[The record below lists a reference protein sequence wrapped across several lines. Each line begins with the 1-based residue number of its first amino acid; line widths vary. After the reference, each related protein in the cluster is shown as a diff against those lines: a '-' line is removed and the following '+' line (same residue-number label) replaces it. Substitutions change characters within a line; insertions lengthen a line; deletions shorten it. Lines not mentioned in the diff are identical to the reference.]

1 MCAPD
6 MTLYHLT
13 SFMLYQALAGMHAAS
28 LRAVAD
34 LVWALLS
41 VQSLHPADLARALAN
56 LRTSRARQ
64 AMRRVHRII
73 SRPWLSSQCL
83 TPILIRLALR
93 LTSTGEVTL
102 ILDSTRC
109 LCWEIFTLGIRF
121 HGRVLPIAWSILPYP
136 WPKGSF
142 TPTVVRLLNRTLT
155 HWPVRPGGRPVH
167 FLADRGF
174 PSLPLFQT
182 LDHWRQRLILGY
194 TIRLRAGD
202 WVRLADGQIV
212 KVANLLSQATIGC
225 WRSWLASY
233 DCRRKIAPPAL
244 LVVGR
249 GLPVYPAHQMGPADQ
264 RRRQERASRRVA
276 HLLSKGQPHA
286 PQTDSGWA
294 LLSTAP
300 DRWRAIG
307 YYRARFSTEGAYRDL
322 KSWGLEAVAAH
333 QTDSVH
339 LDGLIGL
346 AALAYLLQAAIG
358 AEAGR
363 ATEEEARARQKQWT
377 TTDRLS
383 VFSRGRLALQDHAHD
398 WRPWLY
404 TILPQLTHR
413 LSSKSM
419 LANQA
424 NQPQK
429 EAA

>member
-1 MCAPD
+1 MNAPD

-13 SFMLYQALAGMHAAS
+13 SLMLYQALAGMHAAS

-34 LVWALLS
+34 LVWALIS
-41 VQSLHPADLARALAN
+41 AQSLHPADLARALAN
-56 LRTSRARQ
+56 LRTSHARQ
-64 AMRRVHRII
+64 AMRRVRRII

-83 TPILIRLALR
+83 TPILIQLVLR
-93 LTSTGEVTL
+93 LMPAGEVIL

-109 LCWEIFTLGIRF
+109 LRWEIFTLGIRF

-136 WPKGSF
+136 WPRGSF
-142 TPTVVRLLNRTLT
+142 TPTVLALLNRTLA
-155 HWPVRPGGRPVH
+155 HWPPLRPVH
-167 FLADRGF
+167 LLADRGF
-174 PSLPLFQT
+174 PSLALFQT
-182 LDHWRQRLILGY
+182 LEGWRKRLLLDY

-202 WVRLADGQIV
+202 WVRLASGQIV
-212 KVANLLSQATIGC
+212 KVADLFGQVTVGC
-225 WRSWLASY
+225 WLELEASY
-233 DCRRKIAPPAL
+233 CCRRNSAPVTK
-244 LVVGR
+244 LVFGR

-276 HLLSKGQPHA
+276 HLLSKGQPQA
-286 PQTDSGWA
+286 PQTDSSWA

-300 DRWRAIG
+300 DKWRAIG
-307 YYRARFSTEGAYRDL
+307 YYRARFSTEGTYRDL
-322 KSWGLEAVAAH
+322 KSWDLEAVASH
-333 QTDSVH
+333 QTDRVH

-346 AALAYLLQAAIG
+346 AALGYLLQAAIG

-363 ATEEEARARQKQWT
+363 AADQQVRARQKQWT

-383 VFSRGRLALQDHAHD
+383 VFCRGRLVLQDRAHD
-398 WRPWLY
+398 WRPWLK
-404 TILPQLTHR
+404 TILPELTQR
-413 LSSKSM
+413 LSSNSA

>member
-6 MTLYHLT
+6 MR
-13 SFMLYQALAGMHAAS
+13 LYQLSFLMLHQMLAGMHAAS

-41 VQSLHPADLARALAN
+41 AQSLHAADLARSLPN
-56 LRTSRARQ
+56 LRTAGARQ
-64 AMRRVHRII
+64 AMRRVRRII

-83 TPILIRLALR
+83 TPNLIRLALR
-93 LTSTGEVTL
+93 LTPAGEVTL

-121 HGRVLPIAWSILPYP
+121 HGRVLPIAWAILPYP

-142 TPTVVRLLNRTLT
+142 TPTVVGLLNRTLT
-155 HWPVRPGGRPVH
+155 HWPASRPVH

-174 PSLPLFQT
+174 PSLLLFQT

-212 KVANLLSQATIGC
+212 KVADLLSQATIGF

-264 RRRQERASRRVA
+264 LRRQERAKRRVA
-276 HLLSKGQPHA
+276 HLLSKGQPQA

-307 YYRARFSTEGAYRDL
+307 CYRGRFSTEGAYRDL
-322 KSWGLEAVAAH
+322 KSWDLEAVASH

-358 AEAGR
+358 AQAGR

-383 VFSRGRLALQDHAHD
+383 VFSRGRLAFQDHAHD

-413 LSSKSM
+413 LSSKSV
-419 LANQA
+419 LADQA